1 MRSMY
6 DKHQAVE
13 EPCEGNLSST
23 VLQTSR
29 VGDCPAEFNSNAPA
43 GPDRDRHYQK
53 SMKEQMREP
62 QGIH

>member
-29 VGDCPAEFNSNAPA
+29 VGDCPAEFNLTAPA
-43 GPDRDRHYQK
+43 GPSSATKSAAIYKIRLLDR
-53 SMKEQMREP
+53 
-62 QGIH
+62 

>member
-1 MRSMY
+1 MRSVR

-29 VGDCPAEFNSNAPA
+29 VGDCPAEFNSVAP
-43 GPDRDRHYQK
+43 
-53 SMKEQMREP
+53 
-62 QGIH
+62 